1 MFRRWTVWVNFVE
14 KLIINFSS
22 LLMGLMALFVSYQV
36 FSRYVLRYAPYW
48 TEETSWTV
56 QMWVGLL
63 AAACA
68 VWTDSHMELEM
79 VVRHFP
85 KALQLWLKVVSD
97 CLVAFFA
104 GYVLFDGIRLC
115 QLTMN
120 GLMASL
126 PIPFGYTFLVIPI
139 SGGLIILF
147 ALTKAIDRIFRF
159 YVLKEEFKVGEGVG
173 VHG

>member
-1 MFRRWTVWVNFVE
+1 MLRKWTQVVNFLE
-14 KLIINFSS
+14 KMIIYFSS
-22 LLMGLMALFVSYQV
+22 TLMGLMAIFVSYQV

-56 QMWVGLL
+56 MMWVGLL

-79 VVRHFP
+79 VVRRFP
-85 KALQLWLKVVSD
+85 QAVQLWLKVFSD
-97 CLVAFFA
+97 AIIAFYA
-104 GYVLFDGIRLC
+104 GYVLFDGIRLV

-120 GLMASL
+120 GVMASL
-126 PIPFGYTFLVIPI
+126 PIAYGITFLVLPI
-139 SGGLIILF
+139 SGGLIVLF
-147 ALTKAIDRIFRF
+147 ALTKAVDRIFRF
-159 YVLKEEFKVGEGVG
+159 YVLKEEFKAGEGVG